1 LQKGEILKPR
11 KLRATTLKKTM
22 AKPNGSNFEFYDI
35 DNKVWN
41 VALDNHEDADNDMQE
56 SYVGNESDREDASIG
71 KPEHGLAT
79 CDWPK

>member
-1 LQKGEILKPR
+1 
-11 KLRATTLKKTM
+11 M